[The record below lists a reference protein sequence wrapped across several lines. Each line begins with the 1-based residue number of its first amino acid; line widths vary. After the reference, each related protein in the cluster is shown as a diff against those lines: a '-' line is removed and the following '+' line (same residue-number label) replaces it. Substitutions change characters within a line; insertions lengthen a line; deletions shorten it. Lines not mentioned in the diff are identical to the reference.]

1 MSLASQCD
9 QSDLPD
15 VCKNRDRQ
23 LLRKACM
30 PPGKFLQSAK
40 STQIPCL
47 MLAVSSFGNL
57 SIARNKESSA
67 R

>member
-1 MSLASQCD
+1 
-9 QSDLPD
+9 
-15 VCKNRDRQ
+15 
-23 LLRKACM
+23 M
-30 PPGKFLQSAK
+30 PPGNFLQPAK